1 MIGII
6 RYLKG
11 YVKIRVWGYSPE
23 RFMNLCTNRG
33 IFLWGLSGDGS
44 YYTMYMSLSDYF
56 TIRDI
61 VKKTKTR
68 AAVLE
73 RHGLPFFFEGCPK
86 EKSVSGRDRPMLSVP
101 PGHVTPDLVDF
112 AGGKSIRN
120 G

>member
-73 RHGLPFFFEGCPK
+73 RHGLPFF
-86 EKSVSGRDRPMLSVP
+86 
-101 PGHVTPDLVDF
+101 
-112 AGGKSIRN
+112 
-120 G
+120 